1 MALFVMIGLKAIIKT
16 TTSDHKNHKRGSTT
30 MFKLN
35 RLAVLALAFFV
46 SSSAF
51 SQQGNAR
58 GPIGES
64 PYNVVSLWA
73 DPFAEST
80 DRIIIAQRG
89 ETVLPYPLPDDFLGF
104 AGHVG
109 LNVLRDTE
117 RRTWNNCLFIV
128 NADGEPIE
136 VWDHLDYLCEGSAG
150 PGPHRIRINPYDPE
164 KRIWLVNET
173 FHQIYVI
180 ANDGSEVLATYG
192 EKNVSGSDGTHFGRP
207 QDIAF
212 MEDGR
217 ILIADGLDNNRIM
230 IMDSD
235 MNYLGEFGSEG
246 EGPGQ
251 TKTIHSVAVGPDGR
265 VFVLDR
271 TGSRV
276 NLWQA
281 TDDSVGFEFVRS
293 IGDLTLALDII
304 VNEDDF
310 WITDLGPLRFVNF
323 DFEGNLKYTW
333 LVPLALPDGYIEV
346 HSFSVDPAGN
356 LYGGDNQYGRTQKFV
371 PKPGAD
377 PDLLISPAWNA
388 L

>member
-1 MALFVMIGLKAIIKT
+1 
-16 TTSDHKNHKRGSTT
+16 

-35 RLAVLALAFFV
+35 RLALFALAFFV
-46 SSSAF
+46 SSPAF

-64 PYNVVSLWA
+64 PYNIVSLWA
-73 DPFAEST
+73 DPFAEAGYAFGGNSGVLAESA

-117 RRTWNNCLFIV
+117 RRTWNNCLFVV

-192 EKNVSGSDGTHFGRP
+192 EKNVPGSDGTHFGRP

-230 IMDSD
+230 IMDGD

-251 TKTIHSVAVGPDGR
+251 TKTIHSVAIGPDGR

-276 NLWQA
+276 NLWQS